1 MRLQNIRTKDF
12 ILLGTVEYQRV
23 ADNGSILSYIMQTD
37 AGYPTTRHRRFLR
50 PLVIA
55 DPTEECISDPDIP
68 NGGEEITGL
77 NLPHN
82 ADIRE
87 QSADMQAGPRRSNRT
102 TQHPVRLGSSTASVK
117 FINPNPRMGGKCS
130 CEDRKKLADFKEKVS
145 SLEKI
150 I

>member
-1 MRLQNIRTKDF
+1 MRLQNISTKDF
-12 ILLGTVEYQRV
+12 NILGTEESQQV
-23 ADNGSILSYIMQTD
+23 ADDGSILSYVIQTD

-87 QSADMQAGPRRSNRT
+87 QSADIQAGPRRSNRT

-117 FINPNPRMGGKCS
+117 CIKPNPKMGGKYS
-130 CEDRKKLADFKEKVS
+130 CEDRKS
-145 SLEKI
+145 
-150 I
+150 